1 MNELAGLTLL
11 VCSYFAP
18 IETDLGHS
26 REAVKLHREEVKLHR
41 YCMKEAPAMI
51 KKFAQDCNT
60 PGRYDANRKDYD
72 EGKTEHCSTIK

>member
-18 IETDLGHS
+18 IQTDLGHS
-26 REAVKLHREEVKLHR
+26 REAVKLHR